1 MRARRESFDDDI
13 PSPATV
19 FEPKEMSNL
28 DSLDDEHASIFRAAL
43 TRLLGTE
50 LAEHTFA
57 EIVDGLP
64 TKASFSAFHR
74 YFNTTNHPVFALDH
88 TELCPGVIEKT
99 RQIRDEFD
107 PMSLT
112 FKTELLSAF
121 QRALPSTQ
129 RFELRLL
136 EMLADACHQIASY
149 LYSLDN
155 GVHKH
160 SLYYAWR
167 DSTEP
172 ASPDPRLVLHRAPA
186 AFNHTAYQDFD
197 QYPNGISDVA
207 GYWAEAKIFGGVMV
221 FDRGESG
228 TECRDVY
235 LHSCSVNGP
244 ATLYPPTPQQ
254 SDALISFL
262 LGTATQD
269 APCPLPIPATSENR
283 ATDWPEIGDEMV
295 YAVKQ
300 YREAQ
305 GEEPFDQAEK
315 DRLEENMKKITPSSP
330 LWRG

>member
-1 MRARRESFDDDI
+1 
-13 PSPATV
+13 
-19 FEPKEMSNL
+19 
-28 DSLDDEHASIFRAAL
+28 
-43 TRLLGTE
+43 
-50 LAEHTFA
+50 
-57 EIVDGLP
+57 
-64 TKASFSAFHR
+64 
-74 YFNTTNHPVFALDH
+74 
-88 TELCPGVIEKT
+88 
-99 RQIRDEFD
+99 
-107 PMSLT
+107 
-112 FKTELLSAF
+112 
-121 QRALPSTQ
+121 
-129 RFELRLL
+129 
-136 EMLADACHQIASY
+136 MLADACHQIASY
-149 LYSLDN
+149 LYSLDD

-167 DSTEP
+167 NSTDP
-172 ASPDPRLVLHRAPA
+172 ASSDPPLVLHRAPA
-186 AFNHTAYQDFD
+186 AFYHTSYQDFD

-235 LHSCSVNGP
+235 LHSCSINGP

-254 SDALISFL
+254 SHALISFL
-262 LGTATQD
+262 LGAAIEDTS
-269 APCPLPIPATSENR
+269 CPLPIFATSENRWRWDPFDSMTKYNIFRDRYERKPLRSSIKDACRHR

-315 DRLEENMKKITPSSP
+315 DRLEENMKMITPSSP